1 MNGVVI
7 VAAGT
12 GSRMNMGINKQFIKL
27 EGKEIIAY
35 TIEKFYNN
43 SNIEDIVVVVKEDE
57 SEFFKKEILDKY
69 NFKNVK
75 IAYGGKERQDSV
87 YNGLKSLDEKCK
99 VVLIHDGARPFVSD
113 KIIDNCIEEV
123 KEHKAIV
130 VGVPVKDTI
139 KVIDSD
145 KNIVNTPNRSAL
157 WAVQTPQTF
166 DYNILIDAYKDAFES
181 GFYGT
186 DDAMLVERIG
196 YKVKMVEGSYNNIKI
211 TTQEDLNVGSQILSV
226 QDY

>member
-12 GSRMNMGINKQFIKL
+12 GSRMKMGINKQFIKL

-69 NFKNVK
+69 NFKNIK

-87 YNGLKSLDEKCK
+87 YNGLKLLDKKCD

-113 KIIDNCIEEV
+113 KIIYNCIEEV

-139 KVIDSD
+139 KIIDND
-145 KNIVNTPNRSAL
+145 KNIVDTPNRSVL

-166 DYNILIDAYKDAFES
+166 DYNILLDAYKDAFKS

-211 TTQEDLNVGSQILSV
+211 TTKEDLSVGSQILKI
-226 QDY
+226 QD

>member
-69 NFKNVK
+69 NFKNIK

-87 YNGLKSLDEKCK
+87 YNGLKSLDKKCDI
-99 VVLIHDGARPFVSD
+99 VLIHDGARPFVSD

-139 KVIDSD
+139 KVIDND
-145 KNIVNTPNRSAL
+145 KNIVDTPNRSVL

-166 DYNILIDAYKDAFES
+166 DYNILIDAYKDAFKS

-211 TTQEDLNVGSQILSV
+211 TTKEDLSVGSQILKI
-226 QDY
+226 QD

>member
-87 YNGLKSLDEKCK
+87 YNGLKLLDEKCD
-99 VVLIHDGARPFVSD
+99 VVLFHDGARPFVSD
-113 KIIDNCIEEV
+113 KIIDKSIEEA

-139 KVIDSD
+139 KVIDND
-145 KNIVNTPNRSAL
+145 KNIVDTPNRSVL

-166 DYNILIDAYKDAFES
+166 DYNILIDAYKDAFKNK
-181 GFYGT
+181 FYGT

-196 YKVKMVEGSYNNIKI
+196 YKVKMLEGSYNNIKI
-211 TTQEDLNVGSQILSV
+211 TTQEDLNIGSQILRV
-226 QDY
+226 QD

>member
-12 GSRMNMGINKQFIKL
+12 GSRMKMGINKQFIKL

-69 NFKNVK
+69 NFKNIK

-87 YNGLKSLDEKCK
+87 YNGLKLLDKKCD

-113 KIIDNCIEEV
+113 KIIYNCIEEV

-139 KVIDSD
+139 KIIDND
-145 KNIVNTPNRSAL
+145 KNIVDTPNRSVL

-166 DYNILIDAYKDAFES
+166 DYNILIDAYKDAFKS

-211 TTQEDLNVGSQILSV
+211 TTQEDLSVGSQILKI
-226 QDY
+226 QD

>member
-27 EGKEIIAY
+27 EGKEIIYY
-35 TIEKFYNN
+35 TIEKFYKNE
-43 SNIEDIVVVVKEDE
+43 NIDDIVVVVKEE
-57 SEFFKKEILDKY
+57 EAEFFRKEILDKY
-69 NFKNVK
+69 NFENIKL
-75 IAYGGKERQDSV
+75 AYGGKERQDSV
-87 YNGLKSLDEKCK
+87 YNGLKSLDKNCNI
-99 VVLIHDGARPFVSD
+99 VLIHDGARPFVSNR
-113 KIIDNCIEEV
+113 IIDKSIEEA
-123 KEHKAIV
+123 KENKAIV

-139 KVIDSD
+139 KVIDND
-145 KNIVNTPNRSAL
+145 KNIVDTPNRNIL

-166 DYNILIDAYKDAFES
+166 DYNLLIKSYEDAFKN

-211 TTQEDLNVGSQILSV
+211 TTQEDLSLGSQILKV
-226 QDY
+226 QE

>member
-87 YNGLKSLDEKCK
+87 YNGLKLLDEKCD

-113 KIIDNCIEEV
+113 KIIDKSIEEA

-139 KVIDSD
+139 KVIDND
-145 KNIVNTPNRSAL
+145 KNIVDTPNRSAL

-166 DYNILIDAYKDAFES
+166 DYNILIDAYKDAFKNK
-181 GFYGT
+181 FYGT

-196 YKVKMVEGSYNNIKI
+196 YKVKMLEGSYNNIKI
-211 TTQEDLNVGSQILSV
+211 TTQEDLNVGSQILRV
-226 QDY
+226 QD

>member
-12 GSRMNMGINKQFIKL
+12 GSRMKMGINKQFIKL

-69 NFKNVK
+69 NFKNIK

-87 YNGLKSLDEKCK
+87 YNGLKLLDKKCD

-113 KIIDNCIEEV
+113 KIIYNCIEEV

-139 KVIDSD
+139 KIIDND
-145 KNIVNTPNRSAL
+145 KNIVDTPNRSVL

-166 DYNILIDAYKDAFES
+166 DYNILIDAYKDAFKS

-211 TTQEDLNVGSQILSV
+211 TTQKDLSVGSQILKI
-226 QDY
+226 QD

>member
-35 TIEKFYNN
+35 TIEKFFNN

-87 YNGLKSLDEKCK
+87 YNGLKLLDEKCD

-113 KIIDNCIEEV
+113 KIIDKSIEEA

-139 KVIDSD
+139 KVIDND
-145 KNIVNTPNRSAL
+145 KNIVDTPNRSVL

-166 DYNILIDAYKDAFES
+166 DYNILIDAYKDAFKNK
-181 GFYGT
+181 FYGT

-196 YKVKMVEGSYNNIKI
+196 YKVKMLEGSYNNIKI
-211 TTQEDLNVGSQILSV
+211 TTQEDLNIGSQILRV
-226 QDY
+226 QD

>member
-69 NFKNVK
+69 NFKKVK

-87 YNGLKSLDEKCK
+87 YNGLKLLDEKCD

-113 KIIDNCIEEV
+113 KIIDKSIEEA

-139 KVIDSD
+139 KVIDND
-145 KNIVNTPNRSAL
+145 KNIVDTPNRSVL

-166 DYNILIDAYKDAFES
+166 DYNILIDAYKDAFKNK
-181 GFYGT
+181 FYGT

-196 YKVKMVEGSYNNIKI
+196 YKVKMLEGSYNNIKI
-211 TTQEDLNVGSQILSV
+211 TTQEDLNIGSQILRV
-226 QDY
+226 QD

>member
-69 NFKNVK
+69 NFKNIK

-87 YNGLKSLDEKCK
+87 YNGLKLLDEKCD

-113 KIIDNCIEEV
+113 KIIDKSIEEA

-139 KVIDSD
+139 KVIDND
-145 KNIVNTPNRSAL
+145 KNIVDTPNRSVL

-166 DYNILIDAYKDAFES
+166 DYNILIHAYKDAFKN

-196 YKVKMVEGSYNNIKI
+196 YKVKMLEGSYNNIKI
-211 TTQEDLNVGSQILSV
+211 TTQEDLNVGSQILRV
-226 QDY
+226 QD